1 MKKPLKT
8 GLLIVG
14 ALIALFVAACAIL
27 VATVDPNAYKAEIA
41 KAVKDAT
48 GRDLVFEGDIGL
60 HFFPWLGLDVGT
72 VALGNA
78 PGFAPAEMVRVNKAM
93 ASIRILP
100 LLSGNVTIGEVVLDG
115 FVLNLAVNK
124 QGVSNWDDL
133 AGGKGKDGQGAE
145 AEGTADQSASDSGKA
160 GSSLG
165 EISVAGVEITGA
177 QVNFVNDQTGQKASV
192 TDLNLLIGE
201 VGQGLTTPFE
211 LTFALKSDEP
221 KIDARPKLTGL
232 AAFDKAEG
240 NFDVTELALELYNLR
255 LTGFLYAHDLAGKLN
270 YSAELNLARMSP
282 RELLSQLGLAAPETA
297 DPKALTAAEAG
308 LKVNGTA
315 DSASLESLTVKLDD
329 TTVTATGAVKNF
341 AKPAITA
348 EMNVDDLDADR
359 YLPPA
364 KKNTGGAAA
373 PTESKAVA
381 DAPATEPDLSALKTL
396 DMAARLTVGKLK
408 AMNLRVTDILVQ
420 ARAKD
425 GIFTVDPFSASLYE
439 GGLTG
444 RSELDARATP
454 APWKERAEL
463 KGVQAGP
470 LLKDLT
476 GKDHVLGTTVA
487 KYDLTGAGLTPD
499 NIKKSLSGT
508 ASFAFTDG
516 AINGV
521 NVAKLLRDTWAR
533 LKGQAVSGDEPEKTD
548 FAELLGSA
556 VISKGHVT
564 NDDLLMKSPLLR
576 LTGKGWADLPQ
587 NSVDYLATVTVVGT
601 LKGQDGASIE
611 ELTGLPLPV
620 RIKGALDAPE
630 IGIDPKA
637 MAEAL
642 FKGTFKQGTKDL
654 EKNLKD
660 SILGGTSGSSDSGT
674 EEKKTPGT
682 LLKKLFKKQ

>member
-1 MKKPLKT
+1 MNKTLKT
-8 GLLIVG
+8 VLLIVG

-27 VATVDPNAYKAEIA
+27 VATVDPNAYKAEIST
-41 KAVKDAT
+41 AVKDAT
-48 GRDLVFEGDIGL
+48 GRELVFEGDIGL
-60 HFFPWLGLDVGT
+60 HFFPWLGLNVGP

-100 LLSGNVTIGEVVLDG
+100 LLSGNVAIGEVVLDG

-124 QGVSNWDDL
+124 QGVSNWADL
-133 AGGKGKDGQGAE
+133 AGTKGEAAQAAPE
-145 AEGTADQSASDSGKA
+145 AETGASGKS
-160 GSSLG
+160 GGSLG
-165 EISVAGVEITGA
+165 QLSVAGVEITGA
-177 QVNFVNDQTGQKASV
+177 QVNYVDEQTGKKTSIS
-192 TDLNLLIGE
+192 DLNLIIGE
-201 VGQGLTTPFE
+201 VGQGMTTPFE

-232 AAFDKAEG
+232 AAFDKTKG

-255 LTGFLYAHDLAGKLN
+255 MTGFLYAHDVNGNLN
-270 YSAELNLARMSP
+270 YSAELQLARMSP
-282 RELLSQLGLAAPETA
+282 RDLLSQLGIAAPETA
-297 DPKALTAAEAG
+297 DAKALTAAEAH

-329 TTVTATGAVKNF
+329 TTITATGAVKNF

-364 KKNTGGAAA
+364 KDKAAGEAA
-373 PTESKAVA
+373 PAQAETASKE
-381 DAPATEPDLSALKTL
+381 PAAEPDLAALKTL
-396 DMAARLTVGKLK
+396 DLAARLTVGKLK
-408 AMNLRVTDILVQ
+408 AMNLRVADILVQ
-420 ARAKD
+420 ARAKG
-425 GIFTVDPFSASLYE
+425 GILTVDPFSASLYE
-439 GGLTG
+439 GTLVG
-444 RSELDARATP
+444 RSELDARAVP
-454 APWKERAEL
+454 APWKESAEL
-463 KGVQAGP
+463 KNVQAGP

-476 GKDHVLGTTVA
+476 GKDHLLGTTVA
-487 KYDLTGAGLTPD
+487 RYNLTGAGLTPD
-499 NIKKSLSGT
+499 NIKKTLTGT

-521 NVAKLLRDTWAR
+521 NVAKLIRDTWAR
-533 LKGQAVSGDEPEKTD
+533 LKGQPVSGAEPEKTD

-556 VISKGHVT
+556 VMDKGHIT
-564 NDDLLMKSPLLR
+564 NEDLLMKSPLLR

-620 RIKGALDAPE
+620 RVKGALDAPE
-630 IGIDPKA
+630 IGLDPKA
-637 MAEAL
+637 LAEAL

-654 EKNLKD
+654 EKNLKE
-660 SILGGTSGSSDSGT
+660 SILGGSTTGTTGTTGTTT
-674 EEKKTPGT
+674 EEKKTPGS
-682 LLKKLFKKQ
+682 LLKGLIKKK

>member
-1 MKKPLKT
+1 MNKPLKT

-14 ALIALFVAACAIL
+14 ALAALFVGACAIL
-27 VATVDPNAYKAEIA
+27 VATVDPNAYKAEIS

-60 HFFPWLGLDVGT
+60 HFFPWLGLNVGP

-100 LLSGNVTIGEVVLDG
+100 LLAGDVTIGEVVLDG
-115 FVLNLAVNK
+115 LVLNLAVNK
-124 QGVSNWDDL
+124 QGVSNWADL
-133 AGGKGKDGQGAE
+133 AKGGADEAAAPEPGSGAAGK
-145 AEGTADQSASDSGKA
+145 S

-165 EISVAGVEITGA
+165 RLSVAGVEITGA
-177 QVNFVNDQTGQKASV
+177 QVDYADDRTGKKTSV
-192 TDLNLLIGE
+192 TDLNLIIGE

-221 KIDARPKLTGL
+221 RIDARPKLTGL
-232 AAFDKAEG
+232 AAFDKAKG
-240 NFDVTELALELYNLR
+240 DFNITELALELYNLR
-255 LTGFLYAHDLAGKLN
+255 LTGFLYARDLGGNLN
-270 YSAELNLARMSP
+270 YSAEMKLARMSP
-282 RELLSQLGLAAPETA
+282 KDLLSQLGIAAPETA
-297 DPKALTAAEAG
+297 DPQALTAAEAH

-329 TTVTATGAVKNF
+329 TTVSATGAVRNF

-364 KKNTGGAAA
+364 KDKTAGGAAPA
-373 PTESKAVA
+373 KTE
-381 DAPATEPDLSALKTL
+381 PAAKEQPAAEPDLSALKTL
-396 DMAARLTVGKLK
+396 DLAARLTVGKLK

-420 ARAKD
+420 ARARG
-425 GIFTVDPFSASLYE
+425 GILTVDPFSASLYD
-439 GGLTG
+439 GTLSG
-444 RSELDARATP
+444 RSELDARAVP
-454 APWKERAEL
+454 APWKESAEL
-463 KGVQAGP
+463 KNVQAGP
-470 LLKDLT
+470 LLQDLT
-476 GKDHVLGTTVA
+476 GKDHLLGATVA
-487 KYDLTGAGLTPD
+487 RYDLTGAGLTPD
-499 NIKKSLSGT
+499 AIKKTLTGT
-508 ASFAFTDG
+508 AFFAFTDG
-516 AINGV
+516 AISGV
-521 NVAKLLRDTWAR
+521 NVAKLIRDTWAR
-533 LKGQAVSGDEPEKTD
+533 LKGRPVGGSEPEKTD

-556 VISKGHVT
+556 VMDKGHIV
-564 NDDLLMKSPLLR
+564 NEDLLMKSPLLR

-620 RIKGALDAPE
+620 RVKGALDAPE
-630 IGIDPKA
+630 IGLDPKA
-637 MAEAL
+637 LAEAL

-654 EKNLKD
+654 EKNLKE
-660 SILGGTSGSSDSGT
+660 SILGGGKTGATGT
-674 EEKKTPGT
+674 AAEEKKTPGS
-682 LLKKLFKKQ
+682 LLKGLIKKK